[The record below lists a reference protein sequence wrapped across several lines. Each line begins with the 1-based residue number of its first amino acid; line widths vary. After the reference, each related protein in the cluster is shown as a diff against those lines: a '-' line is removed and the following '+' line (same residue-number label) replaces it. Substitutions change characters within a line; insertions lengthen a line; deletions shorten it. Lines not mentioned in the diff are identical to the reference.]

1 MRLQNLA
8 TVCMRAASE
17 PWVLGPVADWVLQ
30 RQVQRWGLGSAS
42 IEGRGE

>member
-8 TVCMRAASE
+8 TVCMWAASK
-17 PWVLGPVADWVLQ
+17 PWVLGLVADWVLQ
-30 RQVQRWGLGSAS
+30 RQVQRWGLGPAS